1 MDSNATNHAYP
12 RSTDPASGSNLE
24 LTAVSGTTITFNVGT
39 TPTVNYD
46 VSNATYNTTTGDLVL
61 TIGSHNL
68 TTGTNV
74 KLAANSLTF
83 ECPAA
88 VGTHIFVSGV
98 TSAITSSSG
107 GPFTAG
113 PGTTYDPTTGDMVL
127 ELSLIHI

>member
-1 MDSNATNHAYP
+1 M
-12 RSTDPASGSNLE
+12 
-24 LTAVSGTTITFNVGT
+24 
-39 TPTVNYD
+39 
-46 VSNATYNTTTGDLVL
+46 
-61 TIGSHNL
+61 

-113 PGTTYDPTTGDMVL
+113 PGTTYDPTTGAVSYTHLTLPTSDLV
-127 ELSLIHI
+127 